1 MEPNVIKPFKEGFT
15 IYSKSKC
22 KYCDLS
28 KELLKQED
36 KSYKVIDCESY
47 LEDDDVLETFLDMI
61 EELAGKPISKFPM
74 IFNNGIFVGGYK
86 ELKENLEKS
95 NLLSCDC
102 DDF

>member
-22 KYCDLS
+22 KYCELS

-36 KSYKVIDCESY
+36 KSFKVIDCESY

-74 IFNNGIFVGGYK
+74 VFNNGIFVGGYK
-86 ELKENLEKS
+86 ELKDNLEK
-95 NLLSCDC
+95 NKLLSCDC
-102 DDF
+102 EDF